1 MQNFGFQ
8 FVNNYFVLFY
18 ISVIRP
24 FMTECS
30 DGSDGSDGSN
40 TATDRIC
47 TQSDLPEL
55 QFQLLVVF
63 TGKTLGWR
71 IGELAKP
78 KVKQWWEEWLKVRR
92 LKKEKTG
99 VMDAAG
105 DVVGGALHSTTDAV
119 KHTMHGV
126 ESLVSDGLD
135 VIEDAVHAA
144 DDAILKALGLDDRDR
159 TELDLSATQI
169 QRHERGRQVRKR
181 SPTPRAVADGDLG
194 LSARVQGGEE
204 ADDGAL
210 MRTKTAAEIKKD
222 LETRAASDNFVED
235 EYMLEPFESSFD
247 EFNEM
252 AVQYGYLALFA
263 PAYPLAPL
271 LALINNVVEIRID
284 AVKFC
289 TIHQR
294 PQFRNCE
301 DIGAWYDVLNILGFL
316 AVITNAMMLMFVG
329 SQMGGW
335 VGDKTDGVNEL
346 HGGPDAVCPD
356 VREGEVATPGCAG
369 VKVRLFSTQLWVFA
383 VVFEHSVMLLRIFI
397 MKANPTDP
405 EWVED
410 DKDVLNYRV
419 SQWKD
424 KIDELEDSGRT
435 MNEIHDAM
443 NESAPREQ
451 LAME

>member
-1 MQNFGFQ
+1 MCLVQNFGFQ

-24 FMTECS
+24 FAAECS
-30 DGSDGSDGSN
+30 DGSDGSGASD
-40 TATDRIC
+40 TATRIC

-78 KVKQWWEEWLKVRR
+78 KVKQWWEEWRKVRK
-92 LKKEKTG
+92 LKKENTG

-169 QRHERGRQVRKR
+169 QRHERGRQARKR
-181 SPTPRAVADGDLG
+181 SPTRAAADGDLG

-204 ADDGAL
+204 ADGGAL
-210 MRTKTAAEIKKD
+210 MRTKTATEIKKD
-222 LETRAASDNFVED
+222 LEARAASDNFVED

-252 AVQYGYLALFA
+252 AVQCKIVILS
-263 PAYPLAPL
+263 
-271 LALINNVVEIRID
+271 RI
-284 AVKFC
+284 AC
-289 TIHQR
+289 
-294 PQFRNCE
+294 
-301 DIGAWYDVLNILGFL
+301 
-316 AVITNAMMLMFVG
+316 
-329 SQMGGW
+329 
-335 VGDKTDGVNEL
+335 
-346 HGGPDAVCPD
+346 CPS
-356 VREGEVATPGCAG
+356 R
-369 VKVRLFSTQLWVFA
+369 
-383 VVFEHSVMLLRIFI
+383 
-397 MKANPTDP
+397 
-405 EWVED
+405 
-410 DKDVLNYRV
+410 
-419 SQWKD
+419 
-424 KIDELEDSGRT
+424 
-435 MNEIHDAM
+435 
-443 NESAPREQ
+443 
-451 LAME
+451 